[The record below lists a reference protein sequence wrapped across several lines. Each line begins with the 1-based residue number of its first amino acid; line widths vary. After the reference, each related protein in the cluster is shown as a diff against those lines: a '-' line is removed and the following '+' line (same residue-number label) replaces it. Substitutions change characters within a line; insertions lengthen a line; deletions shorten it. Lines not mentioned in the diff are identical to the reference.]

1 MRLLKD
7 IIYGV
12 RIENVIGSTNIA
24 IDGIAYDSRNIV
36 QFGMFVAI
44 PGTQVD
50 GHDFIPKAIEAGAIA
65 ILCEKQPE
73 TLVEGIAYI
82 IVKDAAS
89 SLGVVASNFYD
100 NPSEKMKL
108 VGVTGTNGKTTSATL
123 MYNLFRMMGYKA
135 GLIST
140 VVNRI
145 HTEEVRAT
153 HTTPNS
159 LDLNKLLAEMVD
171 KGCEYCFMEVSSHAV
186 AQKRISGLHFTGGIF
201 TNISRDHLD
210 YHGTFD
216 NYIVAKKGF
225 FDTLPSGAFALTNA
239 DQALGETMVQ
249 DTKARVYTYALNS
262 VADFKAK
269 ILENQFNGLHLH
281 IDGQELYSKLIGGFN
296 AYNIL
301 AAYSAAT
308 LLGHDKIDIL
318 TTISS
323 LNSVEG
329 RFEYLRSAKGV
340 TGIVDYAHTPDA
352 LENVLKTIK
361 DIRTG
366 NELVIT
372 VVGCGG
378 DRDKG
383 KRPLMASIACQF
395 SDQVIFTSD
404 NPRSENPEAIIQDMQ
419 KGVEPIDYKKTVAIP
434 NRREAIKMAV
444 SMAHAGDILLIAGK
458 GHENYQIIGDET
470 FPFDDMEILN
480 ETLKVLDK

>member
-12 RIENVIGSTNIA
+12 RIENVVGSTNIA
-24 IDGIAYDSRNIV
+24 IDGIAYDSREII
-36 QFGMFVAI
+36 QFGMFVAT

-50 GHDFIPKAIEAGAIA
+50 GHDYIDMAILKGAIA
-65 ILCEKQPE
+65 ILCEKLPE
-73 TLVEGIAYI
+73 ETKEGVTYI
-82 IVKDAAS
+82 VVADTAR
-89 SLGVVASNFYD
+89 SLGIVASNFFD
-100 NPSEKMKL
+100 NPSERMKL
-108 VGVTGTNGKTTSATL
+108 VGVTGTNGKTTCATL
-123 MYNLFRMMGYKA
+123 MYNLFRMMGHKV
-135 GLIST
+135 GLLST
-140 VVNRI
+140 VVNKI
-145 HTEEVRAT
+145 HTEEIEAT

-159 LDLNKLLAEMVD
+159 LDLNQLLAEMVE
-171 KGCEYCFMEVSSHAV
+171 KGCSHCFMEVSSHAV
-186 AQKRISGLHFTGGIF
+186 AQNRISGLHFTGGIF
-201 TNISRDHLD
+201 TNITHDHLD

-216 NYIVAKKGF
+216 NYIAAKKGF
-225 FDTLPSGAFALTNA
+225 FDELPSDAFALVNT
-239 DQALGETMVQ
+239 DQPHGETMVQ
-249 DTKARVYTYALNS
+249 DTKAKVYSYGLKS
-262 VADFKAK
+262 VADFRAR
-269 ILENQFNGLHLH
+269 ILENQFNGLHMH

-301 AAYSAAT
+301 AAYGAAT
-308 LLGHDKIDIL
+308 LLGQDKIDVL
-318 TTISS
+318 TTISN

-329 RFEYLRSAKGV
+329 RFEYLRSQKGV

-366 NELVIT
+366 NEMVIT

-378 DRDKG
+378 DRDKA
-383 KRPLMASIACQF
+383 KRPLMAGIACRF

-404 NPRSENPEAIIQDMQ
+404 NPRSEDPNAIIEDMQ
-419 KGVEPIDYKKTVAIP
+419 KGVDPIDYKKTVAIP
-434 NRREAIKMAV
+434 NRKEAIKMAV

-470 FPFDDMEILN
+470 LPFDDMEVLN